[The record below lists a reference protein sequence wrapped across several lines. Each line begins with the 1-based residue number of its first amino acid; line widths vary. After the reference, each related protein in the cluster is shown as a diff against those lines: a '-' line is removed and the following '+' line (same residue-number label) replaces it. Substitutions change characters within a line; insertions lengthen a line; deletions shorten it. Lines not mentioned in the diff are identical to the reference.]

1 MRNFVIIFAIL
12 FPTFFTSC
20 IDQSPKVTNYEIQ
33 TIDSCEYIVSYW
45 SKSRNMTH
53 KGNCK
58 YCQVRSQKVIVDI
71 LFQSIVF
78 KPVKLVSKKNL
89 ISKSGFFFLNVYQHI

>member
-1 MRNFVIIFAIL
+1 
-12 FPTFFTSC
+12 
-20 IDQSPKVTNYEIQ
+20 
-33 TIDSCEYIVSYW
+33 
-45 SKSRNMTH
+45 MTH